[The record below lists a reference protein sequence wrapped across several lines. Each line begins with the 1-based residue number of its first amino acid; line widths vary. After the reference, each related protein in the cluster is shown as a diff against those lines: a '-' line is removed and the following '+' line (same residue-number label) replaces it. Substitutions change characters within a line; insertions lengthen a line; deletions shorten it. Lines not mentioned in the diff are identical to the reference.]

1 MSTNLK
7 TQIVT
12 KVKEALTPLVVSS
25 PKFKID
31 VLNAIKEELT
41 KISPIDHPVDTVQ
54 WVPAKQIHSN
64 DYNPNT
70 VAPPEMR
77 LLTHSILMDGYTQ
90 PIVVFKAEVDDAG
103 DDTVEDR
110 YIVVDGFHRY
120 RVGTENKQVR
130 TQVQGY
136 LPIVVIDK
144 PISDRMASTIR
155 HNRARGKHGV
165 KPMSEVVGDLIRAGW
180 ADSRIAKELGM
191 EADEV
196 LRLKQRKGLPDLFK
210 DQDFSRAWVEE
221 KLFAPLKELKSKT
234 ADNF

>member
-1 MSTNLK
+1 MSPNLK

-12 KVKEALTPLVVSS
+12 KVKEALTPLLISS
-25 PKFKID
+25 PKVKID
-31 VLNAIKEELT
+31 VLNAIKEELSN
-41 KISPIDHPVDTVQ
+41 ISPIDHPVDTVQ

-77 LLTHSILMDGYTQ
+77 LLTHSIVMDGYTQ
-90 PIVVFKAEVDDAG
+90 PIVVFKDDNAEV
-103 DDTVEDR
+103 DR

-144 PISDRMASTIR
+144 PMSDRMASTIR

-221 KLFAPLKELKSKT
+221 KLFAPLKELKSKSP
-234 ADNF
+234 DNF

>member
-1 MSTNLK
+1 MPSKLQTS
-7 TQIVT
+7 IVK
-12 KVKEALTPLVVSS
+12 KVHEALTPLLLSS
-25 PKFKID
+25 PKLKID
-31 VLNAIKEELT
+31 VINAIKEELT
-41 KISPIDHPVDTVQ
+41 KISPIHDPVDKVQ
-54 WVPAKQIHSN
+54 WVPASQIHSN

-77 LLTHSILMDGYTQ
+77 LLTHSIMMDGYTQ
-90 PIVVFKAEVDDAG
+90 PIVVIQEGEK
-103 DDTVEDR
+103 

-120 RVGTENKQVR
+120 RVGMENKKIR
-130 TQVQGY
+130 TRVQGY
-136 LPIVVIDK
+136 LPVVVIDK

-165 KPMSEVVGDLIRAGW
+165 KPMSEVVGDLIRTGW
-180 ADSRIAKELGM
+180 EDQRIAKELGM

-210 DQDFSRAWVEE
+210 EQDFSRAWVED

>member
-1 MSTNLK
+1 MPSNLK
-7 TQIVT
+7 TTIV
-12 KVKEALTPLVVSS
+12 KQVKDALTPLMLSS
-25 PKFKID
+25 PKLRVE

-41 KISPIDHPVDTVQ
+41 KLSPLHDPVDKVQ
-54 WVPAKQIHSN
+54 WVSAKKIHAN

-77 LLTHSILMDGYTQ
+77 LLTHSIMMDGFTQ
-90 PIVVFKAEVDDAG
+90 PIVVFQDGEK
-103 DDTVEDR
+103 

-120 RVGTENKQVR
+120 RVGTENKPIR
-130 TQVQGY
+130 TRLQGY
-136 LPIVVIDK
+136 LPVVVIDK

-165 KPMSEVVGDLIRAGW
+165 RPMSEVVGDLIRAGW
-180 ADSRIAKELGM
+180 ADQRIAKELGM

-196 LRLKQRKGLPDLFK
+196 LRLKQRKGLPELFK

-234 ADNF
+234 AKDF